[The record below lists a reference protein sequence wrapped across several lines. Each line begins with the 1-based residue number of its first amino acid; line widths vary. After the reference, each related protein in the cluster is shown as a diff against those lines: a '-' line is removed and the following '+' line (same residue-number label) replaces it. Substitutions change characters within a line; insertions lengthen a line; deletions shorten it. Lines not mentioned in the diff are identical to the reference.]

1 MKIFILI
8 TKKIMIIMKIFI
20 IKVKNLKNKILKK
33 IIYYSLKILNIRNI
47 Y

>member
-20 IKVKNLKNKILKK
+20 IKVKNLKNKLFST
-33 IIYYSLKILNIRNI
+33 YVMEFILN
-47 Y
+47 